1 MMPLIIISGII
12 AGVGLTLLISPLLPH
27 QMSVKSA
34 MTNLNADAQTIQKH
48 TQKLSSEERIGG
60 WVMEHLPE
68 TKYLTKL
75 FTVDTQNLNIL
86 AISEISFW
94 YQRFNWALIGAL
106 VPVGLVML
114 SAMSGQSIS
123 LPLLMI
129 FIGALGGWML
139 YSSNIESRAKN
150 AREEFSRAIATYLEG
165 VAMRRAQGANT
176 STAAASAAEVSNT
189 WVFTRIKNRITI
201 AHHQG
206 KQPWD
211 ALADLG
217 RELQVKEFSDLAA
230 ILKQAGENDTQI
242 YESLR
247 NHSELIT
254 GRILNDQHE
263 KANAATERLSMFF
276 PLVALVAI
284 AMLMFPILMSL
295 TSPI

>member
-1 MMPLIIISGII
+1 MMPLIIISGVI
-12 AGVGLTLLISPLLPH
+12 AGVGLTLLLSPLLPR

-34 MTNLNADAQTIQKH
+34 MTNLSADAKTLQKR
-48 TQKLSSEERIGG
+48 TQKLSSEERIGS

-68 TKYLTKL
+68 TKYFAKL

-86 AISEISFW
+86 AISEISYW

-106 VPVGLVML
+106 IPVGMVML

-123 LPLLMI
+123 LPLMMI
-129 FIGALGGWML
+129 FIGALCGWML
-139 YSSNIESRAKN
+139 YNSSIDSHAKN

-189 WVFTRIKNRITI
+189 WVFTRIKNRMTI

-211 ALADLG
+211 ALYDLG
-217 RELQVKEFSDLAA
+217 KELQVKELSELAS

-242 YESLR
+242 YEALR
-247 NHSELIT
+247 NHAELIN

-263 KANAATERLSMFF
+263 KANAATERLSLFF

-284 AMLMFPILMSL
+284 VMLLFPIIMSL
-295 TSPI
+295 TTPL

>member
-165 VAMRRAQGANT
+165 VAMRRAQGA
-176 STAAASAAEVSNT
+176 
-189 WVFTRIKNRITI
+189 
-201 AHHQG
+201 
-206 KQPWD
+206 
-211 ALADLG
+211 
-217 RELQVKEFSDLAA
+217 A